1 MNNVK
6 IFQISSK
13 YSIHSVF
20 LYVKYDKILNL
31 VKYNKRLQKLLNI
44 TKKNY
49 YIDYEYKKEVK
60 KEKLPSETLTSEQS
74 NYIFISYAIISII
87 LFLYQYVYIFIFLI
101 KSPYRKLDIGKNNYN
116 LITGFFS
123 FLNYVFFIYFFI
135 SILILSVSLDTTS
148 SCWFLFHIINI
159 ALYLFI
165 ASMLSWIFAVIYD
178 FENHKMNWIVI
189 SFIIL
194 LSLYIILLFFLLIL
208 FLILMKMYSFRYNK
222 YENYYLN
229 KLNGISI
236 EKEKVNNDFISMG
249 YSNQKRFILHN
260 KKNFKYIKSSNH
272 NYILESVNN
281 YRKIYKLQELKCEN
295 QIPEFILKGN
305 TEVLLSF
312 NNIIQLGYMK
322 FLFKFEKHEFL
333 IKLRQK
339 DKDILNIL
347 SMEDLKKIEIIEKD
361 NYEYIVVSNNY
372 DYDSEYLFLNRNR
385 SLPNIVNTE
394 RMQIRNHD

>member
-13 YSIHSVF
+13 YSIRSVF

-44 TKKNY
+44 SKKNY

-60 KEKLPSETLTSEQS
+60 KVKLPPETLTSEQS
-74 NYIFISYAIISII
+74 NYIIYSYAIISII

-123 FLNYVFFIYFFI
+123 FLNYVFFIYYII
-135 SILILSVSLDTTS
+135 SIIILSANLNTTS
-148 SCWFLFHIINI
+148 SCWFIIQIINI

-165 ASMLSWIFAVIYD
+165 ASMLSWIFTVIYD

-208 FLILMKMYSFRYNK
+208 FLILMKMYSFHYNK

-229 KLNGISI
+229 KLNGIRI
-236 EKEKVNNDFISMG
+236 EKEEVNNDFISMG
-249 YSNQKRFILHN
+249 YSNQKRFILQN
-260 KKNFKYIKSSNH
+260 KKNFKYIKCSNH
-272 NYILESVNN
+272 NYILESVND
-281 YRKIYKLQELKCEN
+281 YRKKYKLQELKCEN
-295 QIPEFILKGN
+295 QMPEFILKGN

-347 SMEDLKKIEIIEKD
+347 SMEDLNKIKIIEKD
-361 NYEYIVVSNNY
+361 NYEYIVVYNNY
-372 DYDSEYLFLNRNR
+372 DYDSDYLFLNRNR

-394 RMQIRNHD
+394 RIQIRNHD